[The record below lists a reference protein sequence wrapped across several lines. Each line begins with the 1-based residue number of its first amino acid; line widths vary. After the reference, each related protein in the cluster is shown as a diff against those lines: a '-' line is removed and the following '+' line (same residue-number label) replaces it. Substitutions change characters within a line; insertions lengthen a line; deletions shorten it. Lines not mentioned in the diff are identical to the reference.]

1 MPPKILMILSL
12 QKKKKKIAKMKK
24 IARKLPQTANS
35 FLRKLERKTKQTN
48 LRSILEKGEGKK
60 LKHKTIAFSAENS
73 NTHTLIQFS
82 NE

>member
-1 MPPKILMILSL
+1 MILSL

-35 FLRKLERKTKQTN
+35 FLRKLGRKTKQTN
-48 LRSILEKGEGKK
+48 LRRILEKGEGKK
-60 LKHKTIAFSAENS
+60 LKHKTIFAFSAENS